1 MKMDYRELLEITFD
15 RASKFFSGLEGRHVG
30 PRASVEE
37 LRALIKEDLPEEG
50 KDPIRVLE
58 ELSDRVERGLV
69 ASAGPRYFGFVTG
82 GAVPAS
88 LGADILTS
96 VWDQNGMF
104 SASSPAAG
112 VVEEVVASWI
122 LELLDLPR
130 ETSVGFVTGCQMANF
145 TCLAAARHEV
155 LRKVGW
161 NVEERGLFGAPRI
174 SVFVGEEAHATI
186 FTALRMLGMGTSDIK
201 IIPSDC
207 QGRMIPSEVENALR
221 ECRGPGILCIQA
233 GNVNT
238 GAFDPSHLLIPIAR
252 EHGAWVHLDGA
263 FGIWGRMLPSLTEET
278 RGMELADSWATDA
291 HKWLN
296 VPYDS
301 GIAMVRNE
309 AAHRA
314 SMALRGPYYIAAGDE
329 IRDPSHWVPES
340 SRRARGFALYGCIS
354 SLGRRGLKEIV
365 HNNCRQARLMADL
378 LEEDPRIEVLNE
390 VVLNQVLVRFLP
402 ENSTDV
408 DSFTRKVVRMI
419 QEEGTCWAGGSCW
432 KGMAV
437 MRISVSNWCT
447 TDEDI
452 ILSAQAIRRVLSRE
466 IR

>member
-1 MKMDYRELLEITFD
+1 MDYRELLESTVD
-15 RASKFFSGLEGRHVG
+15 RAIEFLSGLNRRHVG
-30 PRASVEE
+30 ARASVEE
-37 LRALIKEDLPEEG
+37 LRTLLKEGLPEDG
-50 KDPIRVLE
+50 KDPLKVLE
-58 ELSDRVERGLV
+58 ELSYRVERGLV

-82 GAVPAS
+82 GVVPAS

-112 VVEEVVASWI
+112 VVEEVVSSWI
-122 LELLDLPR
+122 LDLLDLPR

-155 LRKVGW
+155 LRKAGW
-161 NVEERGLFGAPRI
+161 NVEERGLFGAPKI
-174 SVFVGEEAHATI
+174 SVLVGEEAHATV
-186 FTALRMLGMGTSDIK
+186 FTALRMLGMGTSDIR
-201 IIPSDC
+201 IIPSDS
-207 QGRMIPSEVENALR
+207 QGRIIPSEVDSAFQES
-221 ECRGPGILCIQA
+221 RGPSILCIQA

-263 FGIWGRMLPSLTEET
+263 FGIWGRLLPPLAGET
-278 RGMELADSWATDA
+278 MDMELADSWATDA

-314 SMALRGPYYIAAGDE
+314 SMVLRGPYYIAAGDE

-354 SLGRRGLKEIV
+354 SLGRKGLKEIV
-365 HNNCRQARLMADL
+365 ENNCRQARLMADL
-378 LEEDPRIEVLNE
+378 LEEDPGIEVLNE

-402 ENSTDV
+402 NNSTDV
-408 DSFTRKVVRMI
+408 DSFTRKVTRMI

-437 MRISVSNWCT
+437 MRISVSNWST

-452 ILSAQAIRRVLSRE
+452 TISAQAIRRVLSRS
-466 IR
+466 IQL